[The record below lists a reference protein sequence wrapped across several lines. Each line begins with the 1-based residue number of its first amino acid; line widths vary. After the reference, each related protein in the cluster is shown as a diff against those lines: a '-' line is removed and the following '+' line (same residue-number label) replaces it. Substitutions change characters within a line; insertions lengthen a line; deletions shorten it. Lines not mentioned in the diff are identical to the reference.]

1 VRHGPNTPLDAED
14 FLSRLRAARARGYSI
29 VDEEAEPGL
38 YSLAVPIRDFKGDVV
53 AALQVVGAKTRL
65 QPRLEACATALV
77 SWGRWLES
85 MLGQVP
91 PQNVP

>member
-1 VRHGPNTPLDAED
+1 VED
-14 FLSRLRAARARGYSI
+14 FLSRLRAARERGYSI

-65 QPRLEACATALV
+65 QPRLEACAAALV

-91 PQNVP
+91 PKNVP